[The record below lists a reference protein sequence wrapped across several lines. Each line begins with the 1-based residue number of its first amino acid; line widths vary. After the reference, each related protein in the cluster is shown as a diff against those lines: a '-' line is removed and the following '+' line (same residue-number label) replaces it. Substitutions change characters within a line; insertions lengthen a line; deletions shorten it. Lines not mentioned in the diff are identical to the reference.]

1 MKRKN
6 RILLIFF
13 VVVSSFLQAQDSLLL
28 SKNEFLNIVKNYHP
42 ILKKYQL
49 QNKMAKAEITKARGN
64 FDPVLSAKIGEKNID
79 NTHYYTQRNIELG
92 IPTWYG
98 VEVNGGY
105 NFLEGDKINSSE
117 TKGGLFNYGITIPLV
132 KNLWY
137 DKRRAALDQ
146 AKAAEK
152 MTRAEQIIL
161 SNELLLEA
169 ENTYWEWVKN
179 YEVLKLQKKNVEL
192 NKKRFEF
199 IKKTFSYG
207 ERAAIDTV
215 EAKSQLQNFQ
225 IQEKE
230 ALLNFVKSTQD
241 LQWYLWQDNLEF
253 YEIKSP
259 IFPSEKMNQE
269 LTNDYVFLAQ
279 KLNKENLPNSQF
291 LKYYAFKNNILES
304 EKKLKWQSFLPKVD
318 FSYQFFNKENKNAEL
333 LPLFDNNFQYGL
345 KLEIPVFLRGARA
358 DYELA
363 KLKLLQN
370 QQDLKIKENELMIK
384 TTTYQQEVENYN
396 EQISIDEENLSNYE
410 KLLKAEEMRFQN
422 GESSIFLIN
431 SRENKMIEAQ
441 EKLINLKVK
450 VIKSYNKLKWMSE
463 SIGQN

>member
-1 MKRKN
+1 M
-6 RILLIFF
+6 I
-13 VVVSSFLQAQDSLLL
+13 SSFLQAQDSLLL

-42 ILKKYQL
+42 VLKKYQL
-49 QNKMAKAEITKARGN
+49 QNKIAEAEISKARGN
-64 FDPVLSAKIGEKNID
+64 FDPVLSAKLGEKDID
-79 NTHYYTQRNIELG
+79 NLHYYTQKNVELG

-98 VEVNGGY
+98 IEINGGY
-105 NFLEGDKINSSE
+105 NYLSGDKLNTSD
-117 TKGGLFNYGITIPLV
+117 TKGGLYNYGVTIPLA

-137 DKRRAALDQ
+137 DKRRAVLDQ
-146 AKAAEK
+146 AKLAQK

-161 SNELLLEA
+161 SNELLLDA

-215 EAKSQLQNFQ
+215 EAESQLRSFQ

-230 ALLNFVKSTQD
+230 AYLNFVKSTQD

-253 YEIKSP
+253 YEIKAP
-259 IFPSEKMNQE
+259 IFPSEKMNTE
-269 LTNDYVFLAQ
+269 ITNDYLFLAQ
-279 KLNKENLPNSQF
+279 KLNKENLINSQF

-304 EKKLKWQSFLPKVD
+304 EKKLKWQSFLPKID
-318 FSYQFFNKENKNAEL
+318 FSYQFFNKENKNGQIF
-333 LPLFDNNFQYGL
+333 PLFDNNFQYGL

-358 DYELA
+358 DYEQA

-370 QQDLKIKENELMIK
+370 QQDIKVKENELMVK
-384 TTTYQQEVENYN
+384 TVTYQQEVENYN
-396 EQISIDEENLSNYE
+396 EQISLAEQNLNNYE
-410 KLLKAEEMRFQN
+410 KLLKAEEIRFEN

-431 SRENKMIEAQ
+431 SRENKKIDAQ
-441 EKLINLKVK
+441 EKLINLKAK

-463 SIGQN
+463 SIEQ